1 MKPRSLLIPMIF
13 VTTAAIA
20 DTGSQRFEPSDA
32 QSQAAALLSAP
43 HAFATSKAEGQRRTD
58 LRAPTMDAQT
68 SAAALLSRP
77 RATGSAK
84 ASSSLNQSSRA
95 TARVTV
101 WADAQAQ
108 AAALLSGSRTTTDAE
123 LRAQRTQRSVRT
135 GG

>member
-43 HAFATSKAEGQRRTD
+43 HAFASKAEGQRRTD